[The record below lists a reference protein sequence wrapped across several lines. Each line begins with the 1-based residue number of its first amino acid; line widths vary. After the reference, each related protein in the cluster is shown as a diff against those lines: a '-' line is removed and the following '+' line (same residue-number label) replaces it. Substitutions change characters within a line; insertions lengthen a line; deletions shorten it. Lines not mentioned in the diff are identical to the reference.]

1 MKKTSMSSQGGSK
14 KVSMNIK
21 DTKVS
26 SSDTPTKSDLEKVA
40 GSIKTSNKKKPGTFS
55 DCDCYCPCSDCDCY
69 RPCSDCDCYCPCSD
83 CDCYC
88 PCSDCDSYLGD
99 GNLNQHPTST
109 VIMLRQ
115 IEERLQELESL
126 YISRFNELR
135 QMVKNVSKGQ
145 ARLERSQY
153 LVNNKFGDITKILH
167 QVSRKEVKRTTPI
180 KKKGVI

>member
-40 GSIKTSNKKKPGTFS
+40 GSIKTSNKKKPGTF
-55 DCDCYCPCSDCDCY
+55 
-69 RPCSDCDCYCPCSD
+69 SD

>member
-40 GSIKTSNKKKPGTFS
+40 GSIKTSNKKKPGTF
-55 DCDCYCPCSDCDCY
+55 
-69 RPCSDCDCYCPCSD
+69 SDCDCYCPCSD

>member
-1 MKKTSMSSQGGSK
+1 
-14 KVSMNIK
+14 
-21 DTKVS
+21 
-26 SSDTPTKSDLEKVA
+26 
-40 GSIKTSNKKKPGTFS
+40 
-55 DCDCYCPCSDCDCY
+55 
-69 RPCSDCDCYCPCSD
+69 
-83 CDCYC
+83 
-88 PCSDCDSYLGD
+88 
-99 GNLNQHPTST
+99 
-109 VIMLRQ
+109 MLRQ